1 MSTPFEPEFCRHM
14 EVVVRSAPDAEATLK
29 RRREAI
35 RAAAKMGHK
44 ETAESAS

>member
-1 MSTPFEPEFCRHM
+1 MPTPFEPEFCRHI

-35 RAAAKMGHK
+35 RAAVKIGHK
-44 ETAESAS
+44 EKAESGS